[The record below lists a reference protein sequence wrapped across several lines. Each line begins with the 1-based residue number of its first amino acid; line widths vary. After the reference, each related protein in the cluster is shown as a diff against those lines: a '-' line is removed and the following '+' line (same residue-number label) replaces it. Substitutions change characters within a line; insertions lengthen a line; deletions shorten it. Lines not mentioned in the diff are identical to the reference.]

1 MAAEIKVGQENTIVE
16 FLELVCYCA
25 HKCRSVTSN
34 VCSILAAQLEE
45 LAMHVKQHYVELTGS
60 QDEPPTDLILGVYA
74 TGLLINDSC
83 IHNSRALFSDHN
95 DVLQKLSSL
104 HFSRSCFEIDS
115 KGSNYSQTRMLYI
128 LSYFDALK
136 FLCQPLA
143 EYVISARKEIL
154 SETQAVS
161 CNTYLEIIQDVFKQ
175 YVNVFRHYSA
185 ADSKQDPSEDNN
197 KVLLLVAVAAFTLS
211 LRTNRDTK
219 ETVRFIKYLIT
230 NEWVQ
235 VNGLKYLFTSF
246 YNIAVLLYRNKQMK
260 EAAKALTLCCKAS
273 WNRVLCLCEVFKHE
287 SDKFQNELSEDAVIG
302 FIDEACEKTAFLL
315 EVLQHSGDGKI
326 QKILI
331 DSLKSYLQRCRALI
345 VKGEVLSACGFQY
358 LKDCIQ
364 CLSEKTDF
372 LLEVL
377 QHSGDG
383 KIQKILIDSQDSYLQ
398 RCRALIVK
406 GEVLRACGFQYLKDC
421 IQCLSE
427 AIATVESSIK
437 QKNYGE
443 TSACTNSASHL
454 AAYAYCARALCTS
467 EIEPDSKIL
476 YEDIH
481 AAARL
486 WTSLNHCHG
495 PDQCRMSEAM
505 LNMLHQIV
513 DLLSLKG
520 YLEIHPDIY
529 EMMIQLFMKNI
540 PLEKS
545 VSLLWRYRR
554 LSHALCTSPVNEMF
568 IKTLSN
574 HCGELSMSV
583 EYWMKCMKE
592 SQPQLVGLQQSFF
605 LTLSLSSKVS
615 CSHQSFLH
623 CDITEDK
630 VKLTASELIH
640 AVPFSSGSA
649 FLSAYLYYDLS
660 ERLILNGRL
669 IEALGYAKEAHRLR
683 SKLLQENF
691 QYQIEQQSELYGL
704 TKFQIYDSVAA
715 KAWFPDSVSF
725 DFGGSMLTPW
735 MILQCYLESILQ
747 VGTVHEMLGNGIEA
761 KTLLVW
767 GKDISCFQSL
777 PLFIISFCCML
788 GKLYAKQHLLEMAEM
803 ELNTAKQTLAE
814 NYDVISCLKCRII
827 LEVSI
832 DLLLGDLLRRQHCNS
847 IKSSTVE
854 FVYSVKEKYRSA
866 SEKLNNFGWEDSV
879 GCSLGASSQHT
890 EHQAMYSFA
899 NGAKDPSDLKEFQS
913 QKDKLEN
920 AVEGRRTRK
929 TKTEPEHNLRMT
941 RSRYHSM
948 RKCESSVDDEPANGA
963 EDMGCMCYKLRCWHH
978 LPLEILRSGSLSNFI
993 YLKWELVRRQL
1004 LLRLLTTMGK
1014 CFGLSGDSHEAQK
1027 LVLKSVSLFSSDPSC
1042 PKYSSLPLM
1051 SLVDQMGHDI
1061 WVVELAVDHSVVLYH
1076 ICYSILNSYTCKA
1089 TRKTSCKECRNF
1101 SCIKLSKVIGWLK
1114 LAFILSHEIP
1124 LLSQKISR
1132 LLAAVYVLSTSVK
1145 SFSIAPSKAIS
1156 ESQWASFFH
1165 QASIGTHLNQHFFSC
1180 LLKKQKAEHVVDY
1193 EGSCSS
1199 GQQHLGSEEP
1209 NMLRLAPESV
1219 EDLENFV
1226 SRFFES
1232 LPSSTIVCLSLLGRS
1247 VSSLLTELLNSPYPI
1262 QSWVLLSRMSSTSQ
1276 PITVI
1281 LPVHSILKE
1290 ASDDVAEFTSS
1301 FSFEVKDKHW
1311 HCPWVS
1317 SMIDDVAPAFRDIL
1331 ESNYLSSS
1339 VHLLEDTTESRSSW
1353 WKWRKQLDKRLA
1365 KFLRNLEDSWLGP
1378 WRCLLLGELSECEL
1392 LDSLVKKLY
1401 DHFRCKSGAD
1411 VHESLLRVILGGAKY
1426 ACEKENCISQMVINK
1441 GCHLHGGG
1449 HENSKVLYKTSTE
1462 VESLCDSVY
1471 KAILD
1476 EAQEMEETESISR
1489 RPVILILDLEVQM
1502 LPWENLPVL
1511 RNQQVYRMPSVS
1523 SIQATLSKCY
1533 QYQQQVHMR
1542 GSTMKQGVTSHSIPL
1557 IDPLDSYYL
1566 LNPSGDLSSTQSE
1579 FENWF
1584 RDQDLEGKCGT
1595 APAVEELAE
1604 ALKSHDLFIY
1614 FGHGSG
1620 AQYIPE
1626 HEVKKLESC
1635 AATLLMG
1642 CSSGSL
1648 YLHGCYAP
1656 RGAPLCYLIAGSPVI
1671 VANLW
1676 EVTDKD
1682 IDRFGKSMLD
1692 AILRERSNVSFR
1704 CDQCDTLSDK
1714 LESLKISDRK
1724 RTQRVKTKKD
1734 ITPDM
1739 CKNNT
1744 STNHCNH
1751 RPKIGSFMGQAREA
1765 CTLPFLIGAAPVCY
1779 GVPTGIISKK
1789 DL

>member
-1 MAAEIKVGQENTIVE
+1 M
-16 FLELVCYCA
+16 
-25 HKCRSVTSN
+25 R
-34 VCSILAAQLEE
+34 
-45 LAMHVKQHYVELTGS
+45 VKKYYVELTSS
-60 QDEPPTDLILGVYA
+60 QDELPTDLILGLYA
-74 TGLLINDSC
+74 TGLLINESYIHDS
-83 IHNSRALFSDHN
+83 RVLFLDRN
-95 DVLQKLSSL
+95 DVMQKLSSL
-104 HFSRSCFEIDS
+104 LNFSKSYFEIDS
-115 KGSNYSQTRMLYI
+115 KGSNCSQKRMLYV
-128 LSYFDALK
+128 LSYFDALR

-154 SETQAVS
+154 SVTEAVS
-161 CNTYLEIIQDVFKQ
+161 CNTYLEVIQDAFKQ
-175 YVNVFRHYSA
+175 YVNVFLHYSA
-185 ADSKQDPSEDNN
+185 ADSKQDPCEDNN
-197 KVLLLVAVAAFTLS
+197 KVLPLVAVAAFTLS
-211 LRTNRDTK
+211 LSTKCDTK
-219 ETVRFIKYLIT
+219 ETVRFIKYLVSS
-230 NEWVQ
+230 ERVQ
-235 VNGLKYLFTSF
+235 ANGLKYLFTSF
-246 YNIAVLLYRNKQMK
+246 YNIAVVLYRNKQMK
-260 EAAKALTLCCKAS
+260 EAAKALMLCCKAS
-273 WNRVLCLCEVFKHE
+273 WNHVLRLCELFKHE
-287 SDKFQNELSEDAVIG
+287 IDKFQNDLSEDDVIG
-302 FIDEACEKTAFLL
+302 FINEACEKTAFLL
-315 EVLQHSGDGKI
+315 EVLQHSGDVKV
-326 QKILI
+326 QKVLI
-331 DSLKSYLQRCRALI
+331 DSLKSWSAAQHLFKKLRSPISVVKQFVKMELKVNDVDTEEGTRMLYSLLSPFVESKQALGIILEQELMTYRDLNVRNPRLCQEMCLKIIGLLLREVYVSNDNYLQRC
-345 VKGEVLSACGFQY
+345 KF
-358 LKDCIQ
+358 
-364 CLSEKTDF
+364 
-372 LLEVL
+372 
-377 QHSGDG
+377 
-383 KIQKILIDSQDSYLQ
+383 
-398 RCRALIVK
+398 LIVK
-406 GEVLRACGFQYLKDC
+406 GEVLRARGFQYLKDC

-427 AIATVESSIK
+427 AIATVESSLK
-437 QKNYGE
+437 QKNYRE
-443 TSACTNSASHL
+443 NLACTNSASHL

-467 EIEPDSKIL
+467 EVEPKSKRL

-486 WTSLNHCHG
+486 WITLNHCRAS
-495 PDQCRMSEAM
+495 DQCSMSETM

-529 EMMIQLFMKNI
+529 EMMIQIFMKNI

-574 HCGELSMSV
+574 HCGELSKSV

-592 SQPQLVGLQQSFF
+592 SQPQLVGFQQSFF
-605 LTLSLSSKVS
+605 LALSLSSKVS
-615 CSHQSFLH
+615 CSHQNFLH
-623 CDITEDK
+623 CDTTEDK
-630 VKLTASELIH
+630 VKITASELIH
-640 AVPFSSGSA
+640 AVPLSSGSA

-669 IEALGYAKEAHRLR
+669 IEALAYAKEAHRLR

-691 QYQIEQQSELYGL
+691 QYQIEQQGELYGL
-704 TKFQIYDSVAA
+704 VKFQIYDSVAA
-715 KAWFPDSVSF
+715 KAWFPEGVSF
-725 DFGGSMLTPW
+725 DFDGSMLSPW
-735 MILQCYLESILQ
+735 TILQCYLESLLQ
-747 VGTVHEMLGNGIEA
+747 VGTVHEMLGNGTEA

-788 GKLYAKQHLLEMAEM
+788 GKLYAKQHLLELAEK
-803 ELNTAKQTLAE
+803 ELNIAKQILAD
-814 NYDVISCLKCRII
+814 NYDDISCLKCRII

-832 DLLLGDLLRRQHCNS
+832 DLLLGDLWRRQHCDTT
-847 IKSSTVE
+847 STMELV
-854 FVYSVKEKYRSA
+854 FCVKEKYRSA
-866 SEKLNNFGWEDSV
+866 LEKLNKFSWEDSV
-879 GCSLGASSQHT
+879 GFLLGASSQHT
-890 EHQAMYSFA
+890 KHQVKYSFA
-899 NGAKDPSDLKEFQS
+899 NGAKDPSDLKEFPP
-913 QKDKLEN
+913 QKDKLDN
-920 AVEGRRTRK
+920 AVVGKRTRK
-929 TKTEPEHNLRMT
+929 TKKESEHNLRMT
-941 RSRYHSM
+941 RSRYDSV
-948 RKCESSVDDEPANGA
+948 KNCESTVDDEHANYA
-963 EDMGCMCYKLRCWHH
+963 ENKGCTCYELKCWHH
-978 LPLEILRSGSLSNFI
+978 LSLEILRSGSLSNFV

-1014 CFGLSGDSHEAQK
+1014 CCVLSGDSHEAQK
-1027 LVLKSVSLFSSDPSC
+1027 LVLQSVSLFSSCCS
-1042 PKYSSLPLM
+1042 KYSSLPLM
-1051 SLVDQMGHDI
+1051 SLVDQMGDNI
-1061 WVVELAVDHSVVLYH
+1061 WVVELAVDHSVILYN
-1076 ICYSILNSYTCKA
+1076 ICYSILNSYSCKA

-1114 LAFILSHEIP
+1114 LAFIRSREIP

-1145 SFSIAPSKAIS
+1145 SFSIAPSKTIS

-1180 LLKKQKAEHVVDY
+1180 PLKKQKDEHVVDC
-1193 EGSCSS
+1193 EGSCSLS
-1199 GQQHLGSEEP
+1199 QQYSAELS
-1209 NMLRLAPESV
+1209 MLRFAPESV
-1219 EDLENFV
+1219 EDLEDFV
-1226 SRFFES
+1226 SRFFEN
-1232 LPSSTIVCLSLLGRS
+1232 LPTCTIVCLSLLGRS
-1247 VSSLLTELLNSPYPI
+1247 VSNLLTELLHSPHPI
-1262 QSWVLLSRMSSTSQ
+1262 QSWFFLSRMSSTSQ

-1281 LPVHSILKE
+1281 LPVHSILNE
-1290 ASDDVAEFTSS
+1290 AADDVAEFTSS
-1301 FSFEVKDKHW
+1301 YSFEVKDKRW

-1317 SMIDDVAPAFRDIL
+1317 SVIDVVAPVFRDIL
-1331 ESNYLSSS
+1331 ENNYLSSS
-1339 VHLLEDTTESRSSW
+1339 VHVLEDTPESRSSW

-1365 KFLRNLEDSWLGP
+1365 EFLRNLEDSWLGP

-1392 LDSLVKKLY
+1392 LDSLVKKLH
-1401 DHFRCKSGAD
+1401 DHFRCKAGAD
-1411 VHESLLRVILGGAKY
+1411 VHESLLKVILGGAKY
-1426 ACEKENCISQMVINK
+1426 ACEKENCISHMVINK

-1449 HENSKVLYKTSTE
+1449 HGNSKVLYKTSTE

-1471 KAILD
+1471 KSILD

-1489 RPVILILDLEVQM
+1489 RPVILVLDLEVQM

-1523 SIQATLSKCY
+1523 SIRATLIKCC
-1533 QYQQQVHMR
+1533 QYQQQVQM
-1542 GSTMKQGVTSHSIPL
+1542 GESPMKQGVPSPSIPL

-1584 RDQDLEGKCGT
+1584 RDQDFEGKCGT
-1595 APAVEELAE
+1595 APAVEELTE

-1656 RGAPLCYLIAGSPVI
+1656 RGAPLCYLFAGSPVI

-1704 CDQCDTLSDK
+1704 CTQCDALSDK
-1714 LESLKISDRK
+1714 LESLKITDRK
-1724 RTQRVKTKKD
+1724 RTRKVKTKKD
-1734 ITPDM
+1734 VTPDM
-1739 CKNNT
+1739 CNNNI
-1744 STNHCNH
+1744 STNQCNH